1 MKRLFILICLLFPM
15 YVFAENVNNYS
26 VENLYINVIDEDA
39 TLARNKALTR
49 AQRQAFNTI
58 LNRLGIDS
66 SNGIMIS
73 DGEISQM
80 LRSMQIKNEKI
91 TSKSYS
97 ATLTLQFSPEYVKYI
112 LNRYHISK
120 YSPYFNSY
128 LIVPVL
134 KDGKNI
140 YLWEAQNKWL
150 KPLTRNVKGTTGIF
164 VVKDDYETRNLIG
177 LDYFTKPNY
186 NNFKK
191 LNDLYGTNNIVVVV
205 SEEDKKDNIIDTQI
219 YVLNDEET
227 VNAYLKY
234 EMKDKNINN
243 DYSDASIEIINYIN
257 NLLNSNEDKT
267 AYNVIDRDDGYVNI
281 YAPISSLKDFIT
293 VKNNLSV
300 NKNIQE
306 INLKMVS
313 KKMAIFTVKYTDNMN
328 VKALAKSLESFGF
341 DVSEKQEGIYVFIK

>member
-26 VENLYINVIDEDA
+26 VENLYINVFDEDA
-39 TLARNKALTR
+39 TSARNKALTR

-58 LNRLGIDS
+58 LSRLGIDT

-73 DGEISQM
+73 DSEISQM

-97 ATLTLQFSPEYVKYI
+97 ATLTLQFSPEYINYT

-120 YSPYFNSY
+120 YSPHFNSY
-128 LIVPVL
+128 LIIPVL
-134 KDGKNI
+134 KDGKNT
-140 YLWEAQNKWL
+140 YLWESQNKWL
-150 KPLTRNVKGTTGIF
+150 KPLARNVRGSTGIF
-164 VVKDDYETRNLIG
+164 VVKDDYNTRNLIG
-177 LDYFTKPNY
+177 LNYFSKPNY
-186 NNFKK
+186 DNFKK
-191 LNDLYGTNNIVVVV
+191 LNDLYGTNNIVVVI
-205 SEEDKKDNIIDTQI
+205 SEEDKTNNIIDTQI

-243 DYSDASIEIINYIN
+243 NYSDASIEIINYIN
-257 NLLNSNEDKT
+257 NLANSSEDKT
-267 AYNVIDRDDGYVNI
+267 AYNVIDRNDGYVNI
-281 YAPISSLKDFIT
+281 YAPISSLREFIT
-293 VKNNLSV
+293 VKNNLSA
-300 NKNIQE
+300 NKNINE
-306 INLKMVS
+306 VNLKMVS
-313 KKMAIFTVKYTDNMN
+313 KKMAIFTVKYADETN